1 VIKLINWLTKII
13 IQTMLIAGLTVY
25 LTWVTVH
32 TYVDKLLSKYHLD
45 SAESKINFSDF
56 LSQMSA
62 SLNILKP
69 SSSNNQASGKT
80 SELAL
85 DTEPTEEPS
94 RQTLAD
100 PEITDIPSTVD
111 SESTTSTTSTTSPQ
125 PTATPTETDSTDVN
139 ATPDDSVSVWNQT
152 GEASKQEESKT
163 DKQQELVM
171 SAEEFS
177 KKKDQI
183 DEADKVK
190 IFTMLAA
197 RLPQT
202 EFQQLSTYVEDGVTE
217 EEWVDI
223 QKIVEQYLKP
233 EEYKELQDLLAN
245 Y

>member
-32 TYVDKLLSKYHLD
+32 TYVDKLLLKYHLD
-45 SAESKINFSDF
+45 STESKIGFSDF

-69 SSSNNQASGKT
+69 SHLNNQASGKT

-85 DTEPTEEPS
+85 DTKPTEVPA

-100 PEITDIPSTVD
+100 PINTEIPINASP
-111 SESTTSTTSTTSPQ
+111 ESTTSPN
-125 PTATPTETDSTDVN
+125 PTPLPTNADSTGVS
-139 ATPDDSVSVWNQT
+139 AAPDDSVSVWKQT
-152 GEASKQEESKT
+152 SKEEASKT
-163 DKQQELVM
+163 NKQKQLVM
-171 SAEEFS
+171 SADEFT
-177 KKKDQI
+177 KKKNQI
-183 DEADKVK
+183 TETDKVK
-190 IFTMLAA
+190 IFTLLAT

-202 EFQQLSTYVEDGVTE
+202 EFQQISTFVEDGVTE
-217 EEWVDI
+217 QEWADI
-223 QKIVEQYLKP
+223 QQIVEKYLKP
-233 EEYKELQDLLAN
+233 EEYTELQDLLAN